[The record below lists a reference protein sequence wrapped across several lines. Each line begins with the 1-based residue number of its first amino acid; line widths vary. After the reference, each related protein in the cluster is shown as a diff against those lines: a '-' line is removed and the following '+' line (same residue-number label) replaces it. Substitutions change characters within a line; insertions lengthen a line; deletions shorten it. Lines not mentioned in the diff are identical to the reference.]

1 LDRINSERKDTQ
13 EKMISTAIEITDT
26 SKHIII
32 AASEKFNAGIVGIVA
47 GRLTEKHYKPSV
59 ILEIN
64 KEKGIAT

>member
-1 LDRINSERKDTQ
+1 
-13 EKMISTAIEITDT
+13 MITTAIEIADT